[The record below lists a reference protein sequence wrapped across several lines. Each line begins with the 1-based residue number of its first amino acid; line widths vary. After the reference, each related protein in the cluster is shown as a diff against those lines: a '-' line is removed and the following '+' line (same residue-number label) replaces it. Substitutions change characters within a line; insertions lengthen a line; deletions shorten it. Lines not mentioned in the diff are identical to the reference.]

1 MVANLSLN
9 QFEPNTPV
17 AGMYVYQANLPQL
30 HNVIVSENENGTLKA
45 GDFVVLDSAST
56 NKNAPVVIKATTDT
70 KCFGVV
76 TYTPMTNSFASGDRI
91 GIARDG
97 DVVWLPAN
105 GAIACGAYVT
115 MDSAN
120 SKVKPVGGASEIF
133 GIALTPAD
141 ADGELIQVLIKE
153 FSVG

>member
-30 HNVIVSENENGTLKA
+30 HNVIVSENEEGTLKA
-45 GDFVVLDSAST
+45 GDFVVLDAAST
-56 NKNAPVVIKATTDT
+56 NKNAPVVKKATTNGG
-70 KCFGVV
+70 CFGVV

-105 GAIACGAYVT
+105 GAIACGRTVITDA
-115 MDSAN
+115 AN
-120 SKVKPVGGASEIF
+120 SKVKLPTDEQGIL

-141 ADGELIQVLIKE
+141 TDGELIQVLIKE
-153 FSVG
+153 LSVG